1 MDVNG
6 QLHVLAT
13 LPTGGEL
20 LLPIE
25 YKAGLAPEVM

>member
-6 QLHVLAT
+6 QLCVLAT
-13 LPTGGEL
+13 LPTGKES

-25 YKAGLAPEVM
+25 YKAGLAAKLM